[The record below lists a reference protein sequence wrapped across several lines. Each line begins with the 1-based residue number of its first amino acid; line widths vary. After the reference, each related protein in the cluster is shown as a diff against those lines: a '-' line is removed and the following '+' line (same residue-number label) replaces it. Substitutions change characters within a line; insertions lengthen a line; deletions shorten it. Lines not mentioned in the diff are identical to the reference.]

1 MTNKDVLMSLCKAGY
16 TLQEIAAM
24 THRSVRNT
32 WDTLRKMV
40 EEPCRG
46 SDQCLECS
54 AQAACEADYARVMAL
69 KPIATRPR
77 RGRYCY

>member
-1 MTNKDVLMSLCKAGY
+1 MTNKDVLMDLCRAGY

-32 WDTLRKMV
+32 WDTLQRMV
-40 EEPCRG
+40 EESCRG
-46 SDQCLECS
+46 SDQCPKCS
-54 AQAACEADYARVMAL
+54 VQTACEADRACVMAL